1 MGHMHKGAKGTASPS
16 HKDFILTLLTGLL
29 SDEPQEV
36 SYAELEALEA
46 TLMRLLPVF
55 VPGSTSV
62 RRPPKLTMAKWG
74 GRKG

>member
-1 MGHMHKGAKGTASPS
+1 MGHMHKGTARPS
-16 HKDFILTLLTGLL
+16 HRYFIFMLLTGL

-55 VPGSTSV
+55 VRGSTPV
-62 RRPPKLTMAKWG
+62 CRPPKLTMAKWG